1 MLKRFNN
8 TLIFLISLASICF
21 FVRDLNT
28 GATDR
33 FLGDLS
39 MVLVL
44 LIPKILRK
52 IFKIRITDTMEL
64 IYVIFMILAQ
74 FLGSIVNLYNN
85 DTTWWYDLF
94 THFLSGVLTTILALV
109 IMNWLGVY
117 KDKNKWFNFIFMIS
131 FTLMIAS
138 LWEFLEF
145 GTDNFLG
152 MNVQHSL
159 ETGVRDTMEDM
170 LVAFLGSI
178 IVSIT
183 YLLEGKNGFIKRL
196 VSDLV

>member
-8 TLIFLISLASICF
+8 VLIFLVSLSSICF
-21 FVRDLNT
+21 FIKDINY
-28 GATDR
+28 GNTDR
-33 FLGDLS
+33 LLGDLS
-39 MVLVL
+39 MVFVL

-52 IFKIRITDTMEL
+52 IFKIRITDSMEL

-74 FLGSIVNLYNN
+74 FLGSVVNLYNN

-94 THFLSGVLTTILALV
+94 THFLSGVLTTVLALV

-178 IVSIT
+178 IVSVT
-183 YLLEGKNGFIKRL
+183 YLLEGKKGFIKRL

>member
-183 YLLEGKNGFIKRL
+183 YLLEGKNGFIKKL

>member
-1 MLKRFNN
+1 MIKKITNV
-8 TLIFLISLASICF
+8 LIFIFSLASVCF
-21 FVRDLNT
+21 FVRDLNI

-33 FLGDLS
+33 YLGDLS
-39 MVLVL
+39 MILVL

-52 IFKIRITDTMEL
+52 LFKIKIPDAMEF

-74 FLGSIVNLYNN
+74 FLGSVVNLYNT

-94 THFLSGVLTTILALV
+94 THFLSGVLTTVLALV

-117 KDKNKWFNFIFMIS
+117 KEKNKWFNFIFIIS
-131 FTLMIAS
+131 FALMIAS

-145 GTDNFLG
+145 GADVFLG
-152 MNVQHSL
+152 LNVQHSL
-159 ETGVRDTMEDM
+159 ETGVKDTMEDM

-178 IVSIT
+178 IVGVT
-183 YLLEGKNGFIKRL
+183 YLLEGKKGFIKKL
-196 VSDLV
+196 VSNLV

>member
-21 FVRDLNT
+21 FVRDFNI
-28 GATDR
+28 GANDR

-39 MVLVL
+39 MIFVL

-52 IFKIRITDTMEL
+52 LFKIRITDAMEL
-64 IYVIFMILAQ
+64 VYVIFMILAQ
-74 FLGSIVNLYNN
+74 FLGSVVNLYNN

-94 THFLSGVLTTILALV
+94 THFLSGVLTTVLALV

-117 KDKNKWFNFIFMIS
+117 KEKNKWFNFLFMIS

-170 LVAFLGSI
+170 LIAFLGSI
-178 IVSIT
+178 IVSVT
-183 YLLEGKNGFIKRL
+183 YLLEGKNGFIKKV
-196 VSDLV
+196 VSDLK

>member
-8 TLIFLISLASICF
+8 TLIFLASLASICF
-21 FVRDLNT
+21 FVKDLNT

-178 IVSIT
+178 IVSVT
-183 YLLEGKNGFIKRL
+183 YLLEGKKGFIKRL

>member
-1 MLKRFNN
+1 MLKRINN
-8 TLIFLISLASICF
+8 TLIFLCSLASICF
-21 FVRDLNT
+21 FVRDLNI
-28 GATDR
+28 GANQR

-39 MVLVL
+39 MVFVL

-52 IFKIRITDTMEL
+52 IFKIKITDAMEL

-74 FLGSIVNLYNN
+74 FLGSVVNLYNN

-94 THFLSGVLTTILALV
+94 THFLSGVLTTVLALV

-138 LWEFLEF
+138 LWEFAEF
-145 GTDNFLG
+145 GTDTFLG

-178 IVSIT
+178 IVAIT
-183 YLLEGKNGFIKRL
+183 YLVEGSNGIIKKIVNAL
-196 VSDLV
+196 K

>member
-1 MLKRFNN
+1 MKKINN
-8 TLIFLISLASICF
+8 LLIFLCSLASICF
-21 FVRDLNT
+21 FVRDLNI
-28 GATDR
+28 GANQR

-39 MVLVL
+39 MVFVL

-52 IFKIRITDTMEL
+52 IFKIKITDTMEL
-64 IYVIFMILAQ
+64 IYIIFMILAQ
-74 FLGSIVNLYNN
+74 FLGSVVNLYNK

-117 KDKNKWFNFIFMIS
+117 KEKNKWFNFVFMIS

-138 LWEFLEF
+138 FWEFLEF

-178 IVSIT
+178 IVSVT
-183 YLLEGKNGFIKRL
+183 YLLEGKNGFIKKL
-196 VSDLV
+196 VSDLI

>member
-1 MLKRFNN
+1 MLKRINN
-8 TLIFLISLASICF
+8 TLIFLCSLASICF
-21 FVRDLNT
+21 FVRDLNI
-28 GATDR
+28 GANQR

-39 MVLVL
+39 MVFVL

-52 IFKIRITDTMEL
+52 IFKIRITDSMEL

-74 FLGSIVNLYNN
+74 FLGSVVNLYNN

-94 THFLSGVLTTILALV
+94 THFLSGVLTTVLALV

-145 GTDNFLG
+145 GTDNLLG
-152 MNVQHSL
+152 MNVQHSV

-170 LVAFLGSI
+170 LVAFAGSM
-178 IVSIT
+178 IVSVT
-183 YLLEGKNGFIKRL
+183 YLLEGKKGFIKKL
-196 VSDLV
+196 VSDLI

>member
-1 MLKRFNN
+1 MLKRISN
-8 TLIFLISLASICF
+8 TLIFLCSLASICF
-21 FVRDLNT
+21 FVRDLNI
-28 GATDR
+28 GANQR

-39 MVLVL
+39 MVFVL

-52 IFKIRITDTMEL
+52 IFKIKITDAMEL

-74 FLGSIVNLYNN
+74 FLGSVVNLYNN

-94 THFLSGVLTTILALV
+94 THFLSGVLTTVLALV

-138 LWEFLEF
+138 LWEFAEF
-145 GTDNFLG
+145 GTDTFLG

-178 IVSIT
+178 IVAIT
-183 YLLEGKNGFIKRL
+183 YLVEGSNGIIKKIVNAL
-196 VSDLV
+196 K